1 MALQFTHGFPCVN
14 LYESTQLNTQI
25 RIMLVDDHA
34 VVRAGVRRLLEQDAR
49 FLVVAE
55 AESGERAY
63 QQFGEFLPD
72 ITVMDLSMPG
82 MGGMEAIARIVS
94 RYPSAKLLVLSMH
107 ENAAFASQA
116 IKAGAK
122 GYLAK
127 NGLAEELVNA
137 LESISKGRTYINAS
151 ITQKI
156 TQQFGNTESNPL
168 QQLSTREFEI
178 FRLLAE
184 GTDSSLIASKLN
196 ISTKTVANYQTSIK
210 QKLGINNSVELVR
223 LAMRSGLID

>member
-1 MALQFTHGFPCVN
+1 M
-14 LYESTQLNTQI
+14 NTI

-55 AESGERAY
+55 CDSGERAY
-63 QQFGEFLPD
+63 QQFGEYLPD

-82 MGGMEAIARIVS
+82 MGGMEAIGRIIT
-94 RYPSAKLLVLSMH
+94 RYPTAKLLVLSMH

-116 IKAGAK
+116 LKAGAK
-122 GYLAK
+122 GYLSK
-127 NGLAEELVNA
+127 NSLAEELVNA
-137 LESISKGRTYINAS
+137 LYSIVKGQTYINAS
-151 ITQKI
+151 INKQI
-156 TQQFGNTESNPL
+156 AQQFLNATENPL
-168 QQLSTREFEI
+168 QILSAREFEI

-184 GTDSSLIASKLN
+184 GVDNTAIAATLN
-196 ISTKTVANYQTSIK
+196 ISPKTVANYQTSIK

-223 LAMRSGLID
+223 LAIRSGLIDS

>member
-1 MALQFTHGFPCVN
+1 
-14 LYESTQLNTQI
+14 
-25 RIMLVDDHA
+25 MLVDDHA
-34 VVRAGVRRLLEQDAR
+34 VVRAGVRRLLEQDTR

-55 AESGERAY
+55 ADSGENAY
-63 QQFGEFLPD
+63 QQFGTHLPD

-82 MGGMEAIARIVS
+82 LGGMEAIARIIT
-94 RYPSAKLLVLSMH
+94 RYPNAKLLVLSMH

-116 IKAGAK
+116 LKAGAK

-137 LESISKGRTYINAS
+137 LESIARGETY

-156 TQQFGNTESNPL
+156 AQQFPHTESNPL

-184 GTDSSLIASKLN
+184 GAECNLIATKLN
-196 ISTKTVANYQTSIK
+196 ISAKTVANYQTSIK

-223 LAMRSGLID
+223 LAMRNGVID

>member
-1 MALQFTHGFPCVN
+1 M
-14 LYESTQLNTQI
+14 STI

-34 VVRAGVRRLLEQDAR
+34 VVRAGVRRLLEQDGR

-55 AESGERAY
+55 CDSGERAY
-63 QQFGEFLPD
+63 QQFGEYLPD

-82 MGGMEAIARIVS
+82 MGGMEAIGRIIA
-94 RYPSAKLLVLSMH
+94 RYPTAKLLVLSMH
-107 ENAAFASQA
+107 ENVAFASQA
-116 IKAGAK
+116 LKAGAR

-127 NGLAEELVNA
+127 NGLAEELIGA
-137 LESISKGRTYINAS
+137 LESIAQGQTYINAS
-151 ITQKI
+151 ISKKI
-156 TQQFGNTESNPL
+156 TQQFLSNEDTPL

-184 GTDSSLIASKLN
+184 GCDSNLIATTLS
-196 ISTKTVANYQTSIK
+196 ISSKTVANYQTSIK

-223 LAMRSGLID
+223 LAIRHGLIDS

>member
-1 MALQFTHGFPCVN
+1 
-14 LYESTQLNTQI
+14 
-25 RIMLVDDHA
+25 MLVDDHA
-34 VVRAGVRRLLEQDAR
+34 VVRAGVRRLLAQDTR

-55 AESGERAY
+55 ADSGESAY
-63 QQFGEFLPD
+63 QQFGMHLPD

-82 MGGMEAIARIVS
+82 LGGMEAIARIIA
-94 RYPSAKLLVLSMH
+94 RYPNAKLLVLSMH

-116 IKAGAK
+116 LKAGAK

-127 NGLAEELVNA
+127 NGLAEELANA
-137 LESISKGRTYINAS
+137 LESIARGETY

-156 TQQFGNTESNPL
+156 AQQFPHAESNPL

-184 GTDSSLIASKLN
+184 GAECNLIATKLN
-196 ISTKTVANYQTSIK
+196 ISAKTVANYQTSIK

-223 LAMRSGLID
+223 LAMRNGVID

>member
-1 MALQFTHGFPCVN
+1 M
-14 LYESTQLNTQI
+14 STI

-55 AESGERAY
+55 CDSGERAY
-63 QQFGEFLPD
+63 QQFGEYLPD

-82 MGGMEAIARIVS
+82 MGGMEAIGRIIA
-94 RYPSAKLLVLSMH
+94 RYPTAKLLVLSMH

-116 IKAGAK
+116 LKAGAR

-127 NGLAEELVNA
+127 NGLAEELIGA
-137 LESISKGRTYINAS
+137 LESIANGQTYINANIS
-151 ITQKI
+151 KKI
-156 TQQFGNTESNPL
+156 TQQFLSNEDTPL

-184 GTDSSLIASKLN
+184 GCDSNLIATTLN
-196 ISTKTVANYQTSIK
+196 ISSKTVANYQTSIK
-210 QKLGINNSVELVR
+210 QKLGLSNSVELVR
-223 LAMRSGLID
+223 LAIRHGLIDS